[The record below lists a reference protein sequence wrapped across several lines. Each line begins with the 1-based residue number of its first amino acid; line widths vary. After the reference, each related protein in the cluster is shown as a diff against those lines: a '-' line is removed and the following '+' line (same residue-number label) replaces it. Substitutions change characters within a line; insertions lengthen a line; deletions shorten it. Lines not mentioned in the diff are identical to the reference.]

1 MIDTIKLTLDRSL
14 FIITEPKKFHP
25 NSDTVL
31 WNDKILLAKAIQN
44 QSREDTQNKIYKPKL
59 TIIRAYGDVHLT
71 IEFSVPKLIF
81 GNNFE
86 EVGGKDFDLV
96 IKKLKAVLAEMGVS
110 ISEEC
115 LKEAKVTMVHYGKNF
130 ILTDDAINPT
140 TMINLIA
147 KADTTFRT
155 DITQKDYRNGGQLV
169 SFYSKVQEVVFYDKM
184 KDLQRSLNISKDRS
198 EEVDAELQRQFLS
211 EYGRHE
217 VLRMEV
223 RLAKPEKIKGVM
235 YKMLNKEFNI
245 VTFQDAYD
253 EHLAKKILKS
263 YLRDIKNMLHDVIAS
278 QRDSNDALQ
287 FLLAEGIPQKKAFI
301 HVKAMELIPKYGERH
316 FRIMFPVIYRGYKAL
331 MKTSIG
337 KALTNETYDESL
349 FTKAFNKLEDVLYY
363 FRPIR
368 LENGKDIYGNVA
380 ITGSSSNA
388 NNEDF
393 EFLPPRVN
401 PKYRHE
407 KLGNVK
413 SSPEQEREDIISDFL
428 EDEEET
434 KI

>member
-1 MIDTIKLTLDRSL
+1 
-14 FIITEPKKFHP
+14 
-25 NSDTVL
+25 
-31 WNDKILLAKAIQN
+31 
-44 QSREDTQNKIYKPKL
+44 
-59 TIIRAYGDVHLT
+59 
-71 IEFSVPKLIF
+71 
-81 GNNFE
+81 
-86 EVGGKDFDLV
+86 
-96 IKKLKAVLAEMGVS
+96 
-110 ISEEC
+110 
-115 LKEAKVTMVHYGKNF
+115 
-130 ILTDDAINPT
+130 
-140 TMINLIA
+140 MINLIA

-169 SFYSKVQEVVFYDKM
+169 SFYSGVQEIAFYDKM
-184 KDLQRSLNISKDRS
+184 KDLQKNLNVSKSRS

-223 RLAKPEKIKGVM
+223 RLSKPEKIKRVM

-253 EHLAKKILKS
+253 EALAKKILKS

-287 FLLAEGIPQKKAFI
+287 FLLAEGIPQKKAFV
-301 HVKAMELIPKYGERH
+301 HVKAMELIPKYGERN
-316 FRIMFPVIYRGYKAL
+316 FRVMFPVIYRCYKAL
-331 MKTSIG
+331 MKTPIG
-337 KALTNETYDESL
+337 KELTNETYDESL

-380 ITGSSSNA
+380 ITGSNSDV
-388 NNEDF
+388 NNDDF
-393 EFLPPRVN
+393 EFLPQRVN

-407 KLGNVK
+407 KLGNLK